1 MIIKENL
8 ANINR
13 SLIAGQLE
21 VVKDCLKFCNAALYV
36 KLVFDQVRSWKS
48 YTAELMIK
56 KTINDCIGDV
66 FARVENAHGKV
77 LVAAAMAYVTASKS
91 GLGQTEVE
99 DLISIDET
107 VKFSCYYWLKI
118 FLKKGGLILI
128 Y

>member
-1 MIIKENL
+1 M
-8 ANINR
+8 
-13 SLIAGQLE
+13 
-21 VVKDCLKFCNAALYV
+21 

-107 VKFSCYYWLKI
+107 VKFSCYYWLEDI
-118 FLKKGGLILI
+118 FKKRWFNFDLLGFE
-128 Y
+128 